1 MNEKINK
8 MNEKIKLK
16 IIGFYQSVHSD
27 KSCFIVMQE
36 DPGNK
41 KIAVQIGLHESDP
54 IIFTLENI
62 KTRKPFIHDLF
73 YNLATVSNVKVKEVL
88 ISGFKNGQFD
98 SNISFEYSNHI
109 LEIPLRP
116 CDAIAL
122 AIRFNV
128 RVQIYREVLDE
139 AAIRINETKELR
151 N

>member
-73 YNLATVSNVKVKEVL
+73 YNLATVSKVKVNEVL
-88 ISGFKNGQFD
+88 ISGFKDGQFD
-98 SNISFEYSNHI
+98 SNISFEYNNHI
-109 LEIPLRP
+109 LVIPLRP

-122 AIRFNV
+122 AIRFSV
-128 RVQIYREVLDE
+128 PVHIYKEVLDVS
-139 AAIRINETKELR
+139 AIPIKEPG
-151 N
+151 